1 MVGVENAW
9 HGSHTAAAARNI
21 GALSLVHALTRKM
34 LVVRYPFQQQYFEVE
49 KRELIN

>member
-1 MVGVENAW
+1 MVGAENAW
-9 HGSHTAAAARNI
+9 HGSHTAAARNI
-21 GALSLVHALTRKM
+21 GALSPVHALTRKM